1 MTTSR
6 EIAVLCPCNDL
17 LRLGR
22 LGENGAGGRV
32 GARVLVH
39 FAVGPMA
46 VRPGDAPTGR
56 RSCRSDGTTRRVS
69 GVAL

>member
-39 FAVGPMA
+39 FAMGLWRCDPATHPLDDVAAEVMA
-46 VRPGDAPTGR
+46 R
-56 RSCRSDGTTRRVS
+56 RDV
-69 GVAL
+69 